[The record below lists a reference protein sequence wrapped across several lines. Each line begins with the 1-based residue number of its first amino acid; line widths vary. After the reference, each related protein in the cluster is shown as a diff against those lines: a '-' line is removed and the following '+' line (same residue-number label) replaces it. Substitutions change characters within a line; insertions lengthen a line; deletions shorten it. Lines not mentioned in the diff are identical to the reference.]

1 MSKVINT
8 VGGGGSSAWKL
19 VWTNASP
26 TSSFAAQ
33 TVALDLSSFQEVQI
47 VYRYSTSDSDV
58 VQSTQMINS
67 GNITAYFFQGFPNS
81 GAIGARRRYA
91 EATSTGVV
99 FSEAQN
105 KSGTSAASTDNSA
118 MIPTLIY
125 AR

>member
-8 VGGGGSSAWKL
+8 VGGGGSSKWQL

-33 TVALDLSSFQEVQI
+33 TIALDLSSFQEVQI
-47 VYRYSTSDSDV
+47 VYRFSTGDNAI
-58 VQSTQMINS
+58 VQNTQMINS
-67 GNITAYFFQGFPNS
+67 GIGAAYFFQGFPSS

-91 EATSTGVV
+91 KATSTGIL
-99 FSEAQN
+99 FEDAQN
-105 KSGTSAASTDNSA
+105 KSGTSAASTDNDA